1 MQSRIRLFLAALIL
15 VPILLYWGFGTAPG
29 ERQLPPPE
37 ALGQARDAF
46 VNQAEI
52 RQFNAAGKLSEKMV
66 ATRVEHDPWAKQS
79 LMDEPNIVLIREDD
93 STIVLTSLHGELSD
107 DRGLIMLAGNVR
119 VQDNHNISQP
129 SLMTTEVLRYHTVK
143 DLAETDKKVTFTVGK
158 NIMRSVGMEA
168 NLHSSQLKLHSNV
181 RGIYRD

>member
-46 VNQAEI
+46 INQAHI
-52 RQFNAAGKLSEKMV
+52 RQFNNQGQLSERML
-66 ATRVEHDPWAKQS
+66 ATRVEHDPIARKN
-79 LMDEPNIVLIREDD
+79 LMDEPDIVLYREDQT
-93 STIVLTSLHGELSD
+93 TITLTALHGEMSD
-107 DRGLIMLAGNVR
+107 DRGLVKLAGDVR
-119 VQDNHNISQP
+119 VRDNANP
-129 SLMTTEVLRYHTVK
+129 ALPTLMKTELLRYHTDK
-143 DLAETDKKVTFTVGK
+143 DLAETDQKVTFSSGK
-158 NIMRSVGMEA
+158 NIMKSVGMEA
-168 NLHSSQLKLHSNV
+168 NLHSSQLKLLSNV